1 MSDSRLKSALWDAPI
16 PEPPEAERR
25 GLRIVEAAFAERT
38 GSGRSGRSGR
48 SELGGA
54 MAPTIS
60 ERRSRRPF
68 PRLALALAMAAL
80 LAILLLSPAG
90 AAVRNWVGDV
100 VATSAPRPEPT
111 LSQIPGGGRLLVQSA
126 AGPWVVQ
133 PDGSRRLLGDYEE
146 AAWSP
151 HGLFVATAEGR
162 TLSAVEP
169 GGTPHWSLTAA
180 ARVSDPRWSPSGYRI
195 AYRSGRSLRIVAGD
209 GTGDHLVNR
218 NTAPVAPAWSPFGT
232 PEVAYVDAEGQLR
245 IAASEIEASRSGA
258 PPDMAGA
265 AAGRDVRQ
273 IEWGARGR
281 QILEVSPTA
290 LHLQGMRLSKLEGRS
305 EFAGRTA
312 LTTPDGAT
320 VVDAALAPRRTIV
333 AAVLTFWRHSGT
345 RSAVVI
351 YGPAG
356 KPRRLLS
363 VPGSLGEVAW
373 SPDGRR
379 LLIAWPGA
387 NQWLFLPLARG
398 EGRAVADIST
408 AFAPGHRTASF
419 PRVDGWCC
427 SR

>member
-1 MSDSRLKSALWDAPI
+1 MRDSKLKRALWEAPI
-16 PEPPEAERR
+16 PESPEAEER
-25 GLRIVEAAFAERT
+25 GRRIVAAAFEDRT
-38 GSGRSGRSGR
+38 NGEASSH
-48 SELGGA
+48 SELVGA
-54 MAPTIS
+54 MTPITS
-60 ERRSRRPF
+60 EGRSRRPL
-68 PRLALALAMAAL
+68 PRLALGLSLAAL
-80 LAILLLSPAG
+80 LAVLLLSPAG
-90 AAVRNWVGDV
+90 AAVRDWVGDV

-126 AGPWVVQ
+126 SGPWVVK
-133 PDGSRRLLGDYEE
+133 PDGSRRLLGEYEE
-146 AAWSP
+146 TAWSP

-180 ARVSDPRWSPSGYRI
+180 ARVGDPRWSPSGYRI

-209 GTGDHLVNR
+209 GTGDHLVNPDI
-218 NTAPVAPAWSPFGT
+218 APVAPAWSPFGT
-232 PEVAYVDAEGQLR
+232 PEVAYVNAEGQLR
-245 IAASEIEASRSGA
+245 IADSEIAASKSGA

-265 AAGRDVRQ
+265 VAGRDVRQ

-281 QILEVSPTA
+281 LILEVSPSA

-312 LTTPDGAT
+312 LAIPGGAT
-320 VVDAALAPRRTIV
+320 VVDAALAPRRELI
-333 AAVLTFWRHSGT
+333 AAVFTFWRRSGT
-345 RSAVVI
+345 RSAVVVF
-351 YGPAG
+351 GPAG

-379 LLIAWPGA
+379 LLVAWPGA
-387 NQWLFLPLARG
+387 DQWLFLPLAHG

-408 AFAPGHRTASF
+408 VFAPGHRAASF
-419 PRVDGWCC
+419 PRVEGWCC
-427 SR
+427 P